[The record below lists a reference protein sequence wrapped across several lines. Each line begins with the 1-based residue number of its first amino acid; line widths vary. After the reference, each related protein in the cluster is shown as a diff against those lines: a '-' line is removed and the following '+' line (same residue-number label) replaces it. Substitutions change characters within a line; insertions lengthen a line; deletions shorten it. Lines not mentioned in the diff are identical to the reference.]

1 MDFMVVPFGLYL
13 SNHIKFGRSL
23 ENCPRVF
30 STNYFIKGEDGR
42 YLNEKVDKKVWVIW
56 AEGRVHGEY
65 GAIETPV
72 GYIPRYEDLRALF
85 RRIFDKEYT
94 MEEYTQQFSVRVDK
108 YLEKQARIE
117 ELYGDEEGIPK
128 EFWAVH
134 RRIKKQ
140 LKELREETGEPV
152 LPPTYFQ

>member
-1 MDFMVVPFGLYL
+1 MVVPFGLYL
-13 SNHIKFGRSL
+13 SNHMRFGERL
-23 ENCPRVF
+23 RNPPRVF
-30 STNYFIKGEDGR
+30 STNYFIKGENDR

-72 GYIPRYEDLRALF
+72 GYIPRYKDLRALF
-85 RRIFDKEYT
+85 RRVFDREYT
-94 MEEYTQQFSVRVDK
+94 LEEYTRQFSVRVDK
-108 YLEKQARIE
+108 YLEKQERIE
-117 ELYGDEEGIPK
+117 KLYGDEDGIPD

-140 LKELREETGEPV
+140 LKELREKTSEPV
-152 LPPTYFQ
+152 LPPSHIR